1 MSIET
6 REWVA
11 NNVDF
16 NPGVLASDLTNT
28 AKTST
33 YLIGML
39 QELIP
44 AAGHKLLLTSINT
57 DHSPGTNHERGK
69 ATDLWH
75 ADWATVGDE
84 KITDVMKAL
93 TQNEFVTVVGL
104 GGVAKQY
111 RSYVTWP
118 SRITVF
124 DDDDEDHLHC
134 CVATDGSW

>member
-11 NNVDF
+11 NQVDY
-16 NPGVLASDLTNT
+16 NPGVQRSDLTDVT
-28 AKTST
+28 KTST
-33 YLIGML
+33 YLIAML

-57 DHSPGTNHERGK
+57 DHKPGTNHEKGL

-93 TQNEFVTVVGL
+93 SQNELITVVGL
-104 GGVAKQY
+104 AGVAQQY

-118 SRITVF
+118 ARITVF
-124 DDDDEDHLHC
+124 DDDGEDHLHC